1 LRTGLPLYV
10 IDARLAR
17 LCNRNIGGFVGK
29 LTTNVFAVPTI
40 FAGGCVLMYL
50 NERRT
55 IGTVIAAGGA
65 DATAYRTATISLQ
78 QNLFFCIFLLYLVRP
93 MLATTQEMRFGGTV
107 W

>member
-1 LRTGLPLYV
+1 
-10 IDARLAR
+10 
-17 LCNRNIGGFVGK
+17 
-29 LTTNVFAVPTI
+29 
-40 FAGGCVLMYL
+40 MYL

-93 MLATTQEMRFGGTV
+93 MLA
-107 W
+107 